1 MHVRFIKSN
10 RIIRIIYCMNEHL
23 YIPITEITVKIY
35 DPNDD
40 WIFRMQII
48 LNLKDQL
55 KIEEGRRKVTI
66 GNEETPRKEFNRHN
80 IYGTCLKMW

>member
-1 MHVRFIKSN
+1 MILFGVSWLTFNPSYIQRFYSHRVHYKYARIFANLIKNKMHVRFIKSN

-40 WIFRMQII
+40 
-48 LNLKDQL
+48 
-55 KIEEGRRKVTI
+55 
-66 GNEETPRKEFNRHN
+66 
-80 IYGTCLKMW
+80 